1 MKKAMLLVALA
12 AWVGVTGVSSSA
24 QEGGPPKAGPE
35 HKRIE
40 YFKGT
45 WNFVGDAKAS
55 PMGPAGTVTFK
66 ETCELYEGG
75 FALVCRSEG
84 KNPMGP
90 AKSISIMS
98 YDVEKKA
105 YTYTAAETKQPVFT
119 AYGQVTN
126 STWNWK
132 TESSMGGKTM
142 AVLVTITEKGGNAY
156 DFKME
161 MAMDGGAPTTV
172 MEGKA
177 TKSGT

>member
-1 MKKAMLLVALA
+1 MKKAMLLVALV
-12 AWVGVTGVSSSA
+12 WVGATGVSTTA
-24 QEGGPPKAGPE
+24 QEGPPKPAPE

-45 WNFVGDAKAS
+45 WNFVGDSKAS
-55 PMGPAGTVTFK
+55 PMGPAGAVTFK
-66 ETCELYEGG
+66 EKCELMDGG
-75 FALVCRSEG
+75 FALVCHADG

-90 AKSISIMS
+90 SKSISIMS

-105 YTYTAAETKQPVFT
+105 YTYTAAETNNPVFT
-119 AYGQVTN
+119 AYGQVSDT
-126 STWNWK
+126 TWNWK
-132 TESSMGGKTM
+132 TESTMGGKTM
-142 AVLVTITEKGGNAY
+142 AMIVTITEKGGTAY

-161 MAMDGGAPTTV
+161 MSMDGGTPTTV

>member
-1 MKKAMLLVALA
+1 MKKAMLLVILV
-12 AWVGVTGVSSSA
+12 AWVGVTGVLTA
-24 QEGGPPKAGPE
+24 QEGPPKPGPE

-45 WNFVGDAKAS
+45 WNFTGEAKAS
-55 PMGPAGTVTFK
+55 PMGPAGAVTFK
-66 ETCELYEGG
+66 EVCEMFDGGG
-75 FALVCRSEG
+75 FALVCRSDG

-105 YTYTAAETKQPVFT
+105 YTYTAAETNNPVFT
-119 AYGQVTN
+119 ALGQVN
-126 STWNWK
+126 NGTWNWK
-132 TESSMGGKTM
+132 TESTMGGKTM
-142 AVLVTITEKGGNAY
+142 AVLVTITEKGGTAY

-161 MAMDGGAPTTV
+161 MAMDGGTPTTV